1 MAILCTSPCP
11 GRLGSS
17 SLHGGCPP
25 PGREV
30 GERVP
35 ALSLPLNTRA
45 RSPNPATGSAAAL
58 YPLPQPTVSL
68 LPPGRPATRRLY
80 AVLAQAQDLGPS
92 AQSAWDA
99 ASTRLRGA
107 PVPPPA
113 LPGAAGA
120 QQAGMR
126 QGGRRQARHPEEA
139 RAAGIR
145 PMALR
150 RGGAARQE
158 CPARAQVASCPP
170 PARGPDPGAR
180 EGGPGPASF

>member
-1 MAILCTSPCP
+1 MVAESWHPAWVPQWWRSFARVLAPPTRRPVPLLPSTHSRNRPVSP
-11 GRLGSS
+11 
-17 SLHGGCPP
+17 
-25 PGREV
+25 
-30 GERVP
+30 
-35 ALSLPLNTRA
+35 
-45 RSPNPATGSAAAL
+45 
-58 YPLPQPTVSL
+58 
-68 LPPGRPATRRLY
+68 LPPGRPATRRLN

-92 AQSAWDA
+92 AQPAWDA

-107 PVPPPA
+107 PVPSPA